1 EAHGTGTTLG
11 DPIEA
16 QAILATYGQDRDT
29 DRPLHLGSLK
39 SNIGHSQAAAGV
51 GGVIK
56 MVMAMRHGILPQ
68 TLHVDAPT
76 PHVDWSSGA
85 VSLLTE
91 RTPWPETDRPRR
103 SAVSSFGISGT
114 NAHVV
119 LEQAP
124 ATAPEPAREAA
135 LPSPLPWVVSG
146 RGADGLRAQ
155 AALLRRSAA
164 EAGSDGGFGLAHL
177 DIGHALATTRAA
189 LPDRAVVLADDPA
202 ALLAGLD
209 ALARGES
216 APQLVTGDPDRA
228 AGTSGMAFLFTGQ
241 GSQRPGMGRELY
253 GTHPVY
259 ARALDEVCARMD
271 VHLGRSLRE
280 LILAEEGS
288 EQAALLDRTQY
299 TQPAL
304 FAVEVALFRLVEEY
318 GLTPDH
324 LLGHSV
330 GELAAAHVA
339 GVLSLDDACKLVAT
353 RGRLMQ
359 SAPSGGAMIAIEAT
373 E

>member
-1 EAHGTGTTLG
+1 
-11 DPIEA
+11 
-16 QAILATYGQDRDT
+16 
-29 DRPLHLGSLK
+29 

-56 MVMAMRHGILPQ
+56 MVMAMHHGTLPR

-91 RTPWPETDRPRR
+91 RTPWPQTDRPRR

-114 NAHVV
+114 NAHVI

-124 ATAPEPAREAA
+124 ATAPEPARETAV
-135 LPSPLPWVVSG
+135 PSPLPWVLSA
-146 RGADGLRAQ
+146 RGTDGLRAQ

-164 EAGSDGGFGLAHL
+164 DAGADGAFGLAHL

-216 APQLVTGDPDRA
+216 APQLVTGDPDGA
-228 AGTSGMAFLFTGQ
+228 AGTHGLAFLFTGQ
-241 GSQRPGMGRELY
+241 GSQRAGMGRELY
-253 GTHPVY
+253 ATHPVY
-259 ARALDEVCARMD
+259 ARAFDEVCARMD
-271 VHLGRSLRE
+271 VHLGRSLKE

-304 FAVEVALFRLVEEY
+304 FAVEVALFRLVEHY

-359 SAPSGGAMIAIEAT
+359 SAPPGGAMIAIEAT
-373 E
+373 